1 MSSGYG
7 AGYSWIDREAAR
19 RRELRAEVA
28 VSRERLWFLR
38 DQVAAATGA
47 GSRGRRSLRDT
58 GTPAGATSEKLAA
71 LAADL
76 AGQVD
81 AARRELDEHLG
92 RRWAG
97 VLAPAGAP
105 AAAVGRDG
113 RPGGPGRTADH
124 ADQASHT
131 GEAERDRVRADA
143 VATAESLLRTDGN
156 RCDAGDLHALDALLT
171 RLRAEQTV
179 PAARARLF
187 EIRSTVAESIER
199 RRTAERVELA
209 RGRLVSLTGEALPE
223 ERAALRS
230 ALADATEPESMA
242 ATVAAAVARADRARA
257 RVAVAEATVAA
268 LEELGCQVGPDFATL
283 LAGGDTGVAA
293 FGDSDQPGY
302 GLAVRLRGNQSG
314 RSGQSGQ
321 DGLAMAVVRHSD
333 RPEDPAWDL
342 VVQQR
347 FCDTQLSAVVA
358 AIQERG
364 IVLNEETRIE
374 PGVRPP
380 ATVGPDNW
388 PGRSAGHAG
397 QRVQPDHTQVRR
409 SRTTARERQRER

>member
-1 MSSGYG
+1 M
-7 AGYSWIDREAAR
+7 DREAAR
-19 RRELRAEVA
+19 QRELRTEVA
-28 VSRERLWFLR
+28 VSRERLRFLR

-47 GSRGRRSLRDT
+47 RRRGRRSLCDT
-58 GTPAGATSEKLAA
+58 GTPAGATSEELAA

-97 VLAPAGAP
+97 VLTPPALAGAP
-105 AAAVGRDG
+105 AAAVGRHR
-113 RPGGPGRTADH
+113 RPGGLGGTADH

-131 GEAERDRVRADA
+131 GQAERDRVRAGA

-156 RCDAGDLHALDALLT
+156 RCDAGDLDALDALLA

-209 RGRLVSLTGEALPE
+209 RGRLMSLAGEALPE

-242 ATVAAAVARADRARA
+242 ATVAAAVGRADQARA

-314 RSGQSGQ
+314 RSGQFGQ

-333 RPEDPAWDL
+333 RPEDPARDL
-342 VVQQR
+342 AVQQR

-388 PGRSAGHAG
+388 PGRSAGHAR
-397 QRVQPDHTQVRR
+397 QRVQPDRTQVRR
-409 SRTTARERQRER
+409 SPTTARERQRER